1 MVNQKRKEVRNLWN
15 RFWNWYE
22 KQLMGSLAFLL
33 MVHVVQ
39 IPHMIWAADVYM
51 ELGMISRIHPIL
63 DFLLYGVDLVE
74 LLSLAQIIM
83 LIYAHGIRHKLS

>member
-1 MVNQKRKEVRNLWN
+1 MVKIWTK
-15 RFWNWYE
+15 FWNWYE

-33 MVHVVQ
+33 MVHIVQ

>member
-1 MVNQKRKEVRNLWN
+1 MWN

-33 MVHVVQ
+33 MVQIVQ

-51 ELGMISRIHPIL
+51 QLGIISRIHPII

-83 LIYAHGIRHKLS
+83 LIYAHGIRHRLS

>member
-1 MVNQKRKEVRNLWN
+1 MWN

-33 MVHVVQ
+33 MVHIVQ

-51 ELGMISRIHPIL
+51 QLGIISRIHPII

>member
-1 MVNQKRKEVRNLWN
+1 
-15 RFWNWYE
+15 
-22 KQLMGSLAFLL
+22 MGSLAFLL

>member
-1 MVNQKRKEVRNLWN
+1 MWN

-74 LLSLAQIIM
+74 LLSLTQIIM
-83 LIYAHGIRHKLS
+83 LIYAHGIRHKLK

>member
-1 MVNQKRKEVRNLWN
+1 MWN

>member
-1 MVNQKRKEVRNLWN
+1 LVNQKRKGERLKMWN

-33 MVHVVQ
+33 MVHIVQ

-51 ELGMISRIHPIL
+51 QLGIISRIHPIL
-63 DFLLYGVDLVE
+63 DF
-74 LLSLAQIIM
+74 
-83 LIYAHGIRHKLS
+83 

>member
-1 MVNQKRKEVRNLWN
+1 MISLWN

-74 LLSLAQIIM
+74 LLSLTQIIM

>member
-1 MVNQKRKEVRNLWN
+1 MWN

-83 LIYAHGIRHKLS
+83 LIYAHGIRHRLS

>member
-1 MVNQKRKEVRNLWN
+1 MWN

-33 MVHVVQ
+33 MVHIVQ
-39 IPHMIWAADVYM
+39 IPHMVWAADVYM

>member
-1 MVNQKRKEVRNLWN
+1 MISLWN

-33 MVHVVQ
+33 MVHIVQ

-51 ELGMISRIHPIL
+51 QLGIISRIHPII

-83 LIYAHGIRHKLS
+83 LIYAHGIRHRLS

>member
-1 MVNQKRKEVRNLWN
+1 MWN

-33 MVHVVQ
+33 MVHIVQ
-39 IPHMIWAADVYM
+39 LPHMIWAADVYM

-83 LIYAHGIRHKLS
+83 LIYAHGIRHRLS

>member
-1 MVNQKRKEVRNLWN
+1 MWN

-39 IPHMIWAADVYM
+39 IPHMVWAADVYM

-83 LIYAHGIRHKLS
+83 LIYAHGIRHKIG

>member
-1 MVNQKRKEVRNLWN
+1 MWN

-51 ELGMISRIHPIL
+51 ELGMISRIQPIL

-74 LLSLAQIIM
+74 LLSLTQIIM
-83 LIYAHGIRHKLS
+83 LIYAHGIRHKLK

>member
-1 MVNQKRKEVRNLWN
+1 MWN

-33 MVHVVQ
+33 MVHIVQ

-51 ELGMISRIHPIL
+51 QLGIISRIHPII

-83 LIYAHGIRHKLS
+83 LIYAHGIRHRLS

>member
-1 MVNQKRKEVRNLWN
+1 MWN

-51 ELGMISRIHPIL
+51 DLGMISRIHPIL

-74 LLSLAQIIM
+74 LLSLTQIIM
-83 LIYAHGIRHKLS
+83 LIYAHGIRHKLK

>member
-1 MVNQKRKEVRNLWN
+1 MWN

-63 DFLLYGVDLVE
+63 DFLLYGVDLVD

>member
-1 MVNQKRKEVRNLWN
+1 MWN
-15 RFWNWYE
+15 KFWNWYE

-33 MVHVVQ
+33 MVHIVQ

>member
-1 MVNQKRKEVRNLWN
+1 MWN

-33 MVHVVQ
+33 MVDVVQ

-74 LLSLAQIIM
+74 LLSLTQIIM
-83 LIYAHGIRHKLS
+83 LIYAHGIRHKLK

>member
-1 MVNQKRKEVRNLWN
+1 MWN

-39 IPHMIWAADVYM
+39 IPHMIWAADTYLQ
-51 ELGMISRIHPIL
+51 LGIISRIHPVL
-63 DFLLYGVDLVE
+63 DFILYGVDLVE

>member
-1 MVNQKRKEVRNLWN
+1 MLKMWN

-39 IPHMIWAADVYM
+39 IPHMVWAADTYLQ
-51 ELGMISRIHPIL
+51 LGIISRIHPVL
-63 DFLLYGVDLVE
+63 DFILYGVDLVE

>member
-1 MVNQKRKEVRNLWN
+1 MWN

-22 KQLMGSLAFLL
+22 KKLMGSLAFLL
-33 MVHVVQ
+33 MVHIVQ

-51 ELGMISRIHPIL
+51 QLGIISRIHPII

-83 LIYAHGIRHKLS
+83 LIYAHGIRHRLS

>member
-1 MVNQKRKEVRNLWN
+1 MWN

-39 IPHMIWAADVYM
+39 IPHMVWAADVYM

-74 LLSLAQIIM
+74 LLSLTQIIM
-83 LIYAHGIRHKLS
+83 LIYAHGIRHKLK

>member
-1 MVNQKRKEVRNLWN
+1 MGKIWN
-15 RFWNWYE
+15 KFWDWYE
-22 KQLMGSLAFLL
+22 RQLKGSLAFLL

-39 IPHMIWAADVYM
+39 IPHMLWNADMYFEM
-51 ELGMISRIHPIL
+51 GNISRVHPVI

-83 LIYAHGIRHKLS
+83 LIYAHGIRHKIG

>member
-1 MVNQKRKEVRNLWN
+1 MWN

-83 LIYAHGIRHKLS
+83 LIYAHGIRHKLK

>member
-1 MVNQKRKEVRNLWN
+1 MWN

-33 MVHVVQ
+33 MVHIVQ
-39 IPHMIWAADVYM
+39 IPHMVWAADTYLQ
-51 ELGMISRIHPIL
+51 LGIISRIHPVL
-63 DFLLYGVDLVE
+63 DFILYGVDLVE

-83 LIYAHGIRHKLS
+83 LIYADGIRHKLS

>member
-1 MVNQKRKEVRNLWN
+1 MWN

-74 LLSLAQIIM
+74 LLRLTQIIM
-83 LIYAHGIRHKLS
+83 LIYAHGIRHKLK

>member
-1 MVNQKRKEVRNLWN
+1 
-15 RFWNWYE
+15 
-22 KQLMGSLAFLL
+22 MGSLAFLL

-39 IPHMIWAADVYM
+39 ITHMVWAADTYLQ
-51 ELGMISRIHPIL
+51 LGIISRIHPVL
-63 DFLLYGVDLVE
+63 DFILYGVDLVE

>member
-1 MVNQKRKEVRNLWN
+1 MWN

-74 LLSLAQIIM
+74 LLSLTQIIM
-83 LIYAHGIRHKLS
+83 LIYAHGIRH

>member
-1 MVNQKRKEVRNLWN
+1 MWN

-51 ELGMISRIHPIL
+51 QLGIISRIHPII

-83 LIYAHGIRHKLS
+83 LIYAHGIRHRLT

>member
-1 MVNQKRKEVRNLWN
+1 MWN

-33 MVHVVQ
+33 MVHIVQ

-51 ELGMISRIHPIL
+51 QLGIISRIHPII

-83 LIYAHGIRHKLS
+83 LIYAHGIRHRLE

>member
-1 MVNQKRKEVRNLWN
+1 MWN

-39 IPHMIWAADVYM
+39 IPHMIWSAEVYM

>member
-1 MVNQKRKEVRNLWN
+1 MWN

-33 MVHVVQ
+33 MVHIVQ

-51 ELGMISRIHPIL
+51 QLGIISRIHPII
-63 DFLLYGVDLVE
+63 DFLL
-74 LLSLAQIIM
+74 
-83 LIYAHGIRHKLS
+83 

>member
-1 MVNQKRKEVRNLWN
+1 MIRLRN

-83 LIYAHGIRHKLS
+83 LIYAHGIRHRLS

>member
-1 MVNQKRKEVRNLWN
+1 MWN

-39 IPHMIWAADVYM
+39 IPHMVWAADTYLQ
-51 ELGMISRIHPIL
+51 LGIISRIHPVL
-63 DFLLYGVDLVE
+63 DFILYGVDLVE

-83 LIYAHGIRHKLS
+83 LINAHGIRHKLS

>member
-1 MVNQKRKEVRNLWN
+1 
-15 RFWNWYE
+15 
-22 KQLMGSLAFLL
+22 MGSLAFLL
-33 MVHVVQ
+33 MVHIVQ

-51 ELGMISRIHPIL
+51 QLGIISRIHPII

-83 LIYAHGIRHKLS
+83 LIYAHGIRHRLS

>member
-1 MVNQKRKEVRNLWN
+1 MWN
-15 RFWNWYE
+15 RFWKWYE